1 MNKIAIFPGS
11 FDPFTK
17 GHEDIVRRGI
27 QLFDKVMIAIG
38 VNTNKKR
45 FFETSV
51 MIEKIQE
58 CFKDTTQVEVI
69 AYEGLTAKYA
79 EQVNATHILRGVRNT
94 TDFNYENTIALANK
108 QLNPSLET
116 IFLITSPKYSH
127 ISSTVTRE
135 LHKFGENI
143 SEYIPYDI

>member
-27 QLFDKVMIAIG
+27 KLFDKVIIAIG
-38 VNTNKKR
+38 INTSKKR
-45 FFETSV
+45 FFETEI
-51 MIEKIQE
+51 MISKIQE
-58 CFKDTTQVEVI
+58 CFIDTDKVEVI
-69 AYEGLTAKYA
+69 SYLGLTAKYA
-79 EQVNATHILRGVRNT
+79 EKSNATHILRGVRNT

-108 QLNPSLET
+108 QLNPVLET
-116 IFLITSPKYSH
+116 IFLITSPEYAH

-135 LHKFGENI
+135 LHKFGEDI
-143 SEYIPYDI
+143 SAYIPYTL

>member
-27 QLFDKVMIAIG
+27 KLFDKVIIAIG
-38 VNTNKKR
+38 INTSKKR
-45 FFETSV
+45 FFETGI
-51 MIEKIQE
+51 MISKIQE
-58 CFKDTTQVEVI
+58 CFIDTDKVEVI
-69 AYEGLTAKYA
+69 SYLGLTAKYD
-79 EQVNATHILRGVRNT
+79 EKSNATHILRGVRNT

-108 QLNPSLET
+108 QLNPVLET
-116 IFLITSPKYSH
+116 IFLITSPEYAH

-135 LHKFGENI
+135 LHKFGEDI
-143 SEYIPYDI
+143 SAYIPYTL